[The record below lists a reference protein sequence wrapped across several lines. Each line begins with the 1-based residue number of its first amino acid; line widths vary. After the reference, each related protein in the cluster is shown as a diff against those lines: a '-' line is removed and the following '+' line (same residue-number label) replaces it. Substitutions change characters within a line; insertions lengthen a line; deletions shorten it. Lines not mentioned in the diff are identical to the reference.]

1 MSSPFYELYK
11 NYTKDALFDIV
22 MHEENYREEA
32 ITVAHQIISE
42 NNWSEDFEAELKKR
56 EQFQI
61 EEENK
66 EDLELE
72 ANILYYQ
79 KAKEFKDDACSFQ
92 VRFLDI
98 PKLESKLIKANIS
111 FFIEDKHVGNQLDVF
126 PTQTYFVK
134 QKDAEEVDRIIK
146 EIGVVAAPYLD
157 TRPFLTPTL
166 KVIIIVIIILT
177 ILLLLIK
184 Q

>member
-11 NYTKDALFDIV
+11 NYTKDALLDIV

-32 ITVAHQIISE
+32 VAAAQQIISE
-42 NNWSEDFEAELKKR
+42 NNWTEDFEAELKKR
-56 EQFQI
+56 EQVQI

-79 KAKEFKDDACSFQ
+79 KAKEFKNDACSFQ
-92 VRFLDI
+92 VRFIDI

-111 FFIEDKHVGNQLDVF
+111 FFIEDKHVGNQLDAF
-126 PTQTYFVK
+126 PTQTYYVK

-166 KVIIIVIIILT
+166 KVTLIAVLLII
-177 ILLLLIK
+177 ILLLLMK
-184 Q
+184 